1 MPVPIRP
8 PPITTTSLTALVAMP
23 LIRFVL
29 LPFGL
34 RVVFG
39 QLLPIAIHLLM
50 TLESMLGRRTVGRL
64 CTAGCRRREIA
75 PTVLP
80 RTHKASRRVQG
91 PKRIQD
97 NAPSLKRSRHFQF
110 YV

>member
-50 TLESMLGRRTVGRL
+50 TLESMLGRRNVGRL
-64 CTAGCRRREIA
+64 CTAGCCRREIA
-75 PTVLP
+75 ATVL
-80 RTHKASRRVQG
+80 TCT
-91 PKRIQD
+91 
-97 NAPSLKRSRHFQF
+97 HFQAGGSKGQKEF
-110 YV
+110 RTMILP